1 MYFNFYLIYLLI
13 FILINMEKNA
23 IKRVYITERELTEI
37 YQLQY
42 NDIFPEILKL
52 DHANFLN
59 LLQKQVTINLS
70 LIKKHSPPILLKKIE
85 EMFSKKYLQEK
96 EIVSKDYEMIKSFQ
110 KEQLDYLDRLN
121 CVIHCI
127 KCKHPLHTCG
137 FRLVLY
143 GDYVYCLYCMKVYNE
158 YQVNMYCEECDLE
171 YYSKLR
177 EIVDYNLESYFLISI
192 SDYHCN
198 VEEEETLK
206 CPECESDL
214 YADIMSQNNTNKIE
228 EATCLNCNFIFDISL
243 FKYECKKCGQNYKSD
258 AKIYNDFNY
267 RKNDLLCKIHA
278 LNNKKLASPESL
290 LNKACEC
297 NLNYVVKYKH
307 HDGGLLYEGEKNGE
321 KVIVCE
327 KCLQILDYS
336 EYNFSCPLCNTKFKQ
351 SNIYENYQQNNSG
364 NEKEYYI
371 KIDKINSSNLPKT
384 KKSNISSKKKN
395 KKNIKKD
402 NNINNPFIINNK
414 SLKNNNNN
422 NNQLG
427 KNLKIKTKPL
437 KDKEALKNN
446 ICSQSIK
453 NSGQKINIKIQN
465 FYNNYAPII
474 HIVEKNSKNSDR
486 NKDSRNI
493 TLIHSSPKMKKIKPN
508 LGKTSKYI
516 SKAAFLKRSITET
529 AKYNI
534 GENGASFNK
543 KKKNS
548 LNADKEKQPNI
559 NCNNSI
565 WPSNIKK
572 YSASFTVIS
581 SDSNNSEQ
589 TTNNQSTIN
598 KSPSKEQNKRYSS
611 ENKMENKMNNKKKR
625 SSKFN
630 ITEIVTKNSNDCTI
644 KEIKEEYMNEK
655 PEIKAKIQKDVLK
668 IENSDENISNLLDK
682 SSNKITKITISSSLS
697 DEKDKKNEEKS
708 VKKANESSNNSNKK
722 LVKLKTKSNFNKEKI
737 SVKINN
743 ENPNSLRSS
752 NAPKGKKVKKNHSEN
767 KKLANSNNQIIKDF
781 NSDDYNII
789 GMLGEGTFSQIFLVE
804 NGETKEK
811 FALKKLTA
819 TKVEDLESK
828 KEEFELIIKL
838 RKEEKQLNI
847 VKIYGIQIKKL
858 DKFNMVLYILMEAA
872 KSDWETELK
881 NRHYAKN
888 FYNEEELKN
897 ILISLVKT
905 FSSLQKRGIC
915 HRDVKP
921 QNILYFEK
929 DGYKITDFGE
939 GKANKNGNLGK
950 NCNFNLCQDTSVQTV
965 RGTELY
971 MSPILFNA
979 LRNSPGDDL
988 QYNAFKSDV
997 FSLGLC
1003 FLLAGSLSYKPL
1015 SELRDLYEM
1024 DKIKLLIEKY
1034 FKGRYSK
1041 NFIKILFSML
1051 QIEEKNRPDFI
1062 ELENLIKKTYEK

>member
-1 MYFNFYLIYLLI
+1 M
-13 FILINMEKNA
+13 LINMEKNS
-23 IKRVYITERELTEI
+23 INRVYITERELIEI

-59 LLQKQVTINLS
+59 LLQRQVAINLS

-85 EMFSKKYLQEK
+85 EMFSNKFLQEK
-96 EIVSKDYEMIKSFQ
+96 EIVSKDYEMLKSFQ

-127 KCKHPLHTCG
+127 KCKCPLHTCG

-158 YQVNMYCEECDLE
+158 YQVNLYCEECDVE
-171 YYSKLR
+171 YYTKLR

-198 VEEEETLK
+198 VEEEQTLK
-206 CPECESDL
+206 CPQCEADL

-243 FKYECKKCGQNYKSD
+243 FKYECKKCGQNFKSD

-267 RKNDLLCKIHA
+267 RKNDLLCKIHT
-278 LNNKKLASPESL
+278 LNNKKLALPESL

-327 KCLQILDYS
+327 KCLQILDYI
-336 EYNFSCPLCNTKFKQ
+336 EYNFSCPLCNKKFKQ
-351 SNIYENYQQNNSG
+351 SNIYENYQQTNLG

-371 KIDKINSSNLPKT
+371 KIDKINLSNLPT
-384 KKSNISSKKKN
+384 NKKSNISSKKKN
-395 KKNIKKD
+395 KKIIKKD
-402 NNINNPFIINNK
+402 NNIINPFINTTK
-414 SLKNNNNN
+414 SLKNNNN
-422 NNQLG
+422 QLG
-427 KNLKIKTKPL
+427 KSLKITTKFL

-446 ICSQSIK
+446 ISSQSIK
-453 NSGQKINIKIQN
+453 NSGQKIKIKIQN
-465 FYNNYAPII
+465 LYNNYSPII
-474 HIVEKNSKNSDR
+474 HIVENNSKNTDR
-486 NKDSRNI
+486 NKESKYNLNRNI
-493 TLIHSSPKMKKIKPN
+493 TVIHSNPKMKKIKPN
-508 LGKTSKYI
+508 LGKASKYI
-516 SKAAFLKRSITET
+516 SNAAVLKRSITET
-529 AKYNI
+529 SKYNI
-534 GENGASFNK
+534 GENGSFFNQ

-548 LNADKEKQPNI
+548 LNSDKEKQFNI
-559 NCNNSI
+559 NCTNNI

-598 KSPSKEQNKRYSS
+598 KSPIKEQNSRYSS
-611 ENKMENKMNNKKKR
+611 ENKIKNKMNNKKKR

-630 ITEIVTKNSNDCTI
+630 INEIAKKNNKESTI

-655 PEIKAKIQKDVLK
+655 PEIKAKIQKADLK
-668 IENSDENISNLLDK
+668 KDNSDENMSNILDK
-682 SSNKITKITISSSLS
+682 SINKITKITISSSLS
-697 DEKDKKNEEKS
+697 DKKDKKKEEKN
-708 VKKANESSNNSNKK
+708 VKKEQGSAHNSNKD
-722 LVKLKTKSNFNKEKI
+722 LVKIKTKSNMIKEKN

-743 ENPNSLRSS
+743 ENPSSLRSS
-752 NAPKGKKVKKNHSEN
+752 NAPKRKKVKNNHSEN
-767 KKLANSNNQIIKDF
+767 KKLTNSNDQIIKNF
-781 NSDDYNII
+781 NSEDYNII

-828 KEEFELIIKL
+828 KEEFELILKL

-881 NRHYAKN
+881 NRHFAKN

-950 NCNFNLCQDTSVQTV
+950 NCNFNLSEDTSVQTV

-1041 NFIKILFSML
+1041 NFMKILFSML

-1062 ELENLIKKTYEK
+1062 ELENLIKKAYEK